1 MGVRGYPSAAA
12 EDPDGQGI
20 RNALPSDGG
29 AFPVPGEDHSF
40 GMKTPCPRMAL
51 KMSERTTNTQN
62 KKTTLLLLKKNGES
76 VR

>member
-51 KMSERTTNTQN
+51 KMSERTNTQN